1 MSGSN
6 QSSAWWAELRGQWQ
20 DSARLRLGVWAVVGI
35 LAVYGV
41 MLAQDHVDVRR
52 AELKQLDGELA
63 RLRALSREKVWPERA
78 QEAERLSQALSSMAW
93 SERDLGLTEAALQD
107 WLRTVPTR
115 LGLKTREL
123 SIVRVEP
130 GKADAAGTT
139 PAAGGDIAQALPPGH
154 VLLRARISFDAPQR
168 AALMVFLAE
177 CASSDRQLVVER
189 LVMRSQPASAE
200 IDLRVL
206 ARAQEAG

>member
-1 MSGSN
+1 MSMN
-6 QSSAWWAELRGQWQ
+6 GQWSAMWADMRAQ
-20 DSARLRLGVWAVVGI
+20 WQESARLRLGIWAVVGI

-41 MLAQDHVDVRR
+41 MLGQDHVDARR

-78 QEAERLSQALSSMAW
+78 QEAERLSEALSSMAW
-93 SERDLGLTEAALQD
+93 SERNLGLTEAALQD

-130 GKADAAGTT
+130 GKVDAAAT
-139 PAAGGDIAQALPPGH
+139 PAAGGDVGQALPPGH
-154 VLLRARISFDAPQR
+154 VLLRARISFEAPQR

-177 CASSDRQLVVER
+177 CTRSDRQLVVER
-189 LVMRSQPASAE
+189 LLMRSQPAFAE

-206 ARAQEAG
+206 ARAQEES